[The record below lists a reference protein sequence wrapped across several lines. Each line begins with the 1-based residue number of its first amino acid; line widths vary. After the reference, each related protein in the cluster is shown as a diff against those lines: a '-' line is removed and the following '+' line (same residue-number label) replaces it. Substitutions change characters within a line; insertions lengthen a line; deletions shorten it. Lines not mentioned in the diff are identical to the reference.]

1 MSRKLVFILFTF
13 ILLSSLLCIGL
24 TPVVESYKRY
34 PVWNDSTGLTYTTI
48 QEAINDCKTLNG
60 HNLSLNTYTVYY
72 ENVVVNKSINLYGAF
87 YLGHP
92 ESIPIINGKGTGAA
106 VTIEADNVTIGW
118 WIDVTNGI
126 NGICVEDVDNCILNR
141 LSITNNSETGI
152 YLHNSKNCTIRSCSI
167 TGNRYNFGVEGSSA
181 EHYFHKVI
189 SSTTNGKPIRYLTN
203 EQDKNITE
211 DSGYIAAINCTNITV
226 ENQDLTNNHQGLL
239 FVYTN
244 NSIIRN
250 SNISNNLYGIYLQ
263 HSSNNRIYH
272 NFINNTYQV
281 HVEKIGGYPSNSWDD
296 DYPSGGNYWSDYKDK
311 YPDAAEIG
319 NSGIW
324 DIPYVINENSLDNYP
339 IVPEFPSFLVLPL
352 FMMATLLTLIIY
364 RCAHDKQFLNNSEI

>member
-1 MSRKLVFILFTF
+1 
-13 ILLSSLLCIGL
+13 
-24 TPVVESYKRY
+24 VESYKRY
-34 PVWNDSTGLTYTTI
+34 PVLNWDTGLTYTTI
-48 QEAINDCKTLNG
+48 QEAINDCSTVDGHTLC
-60 HNLSLNTYTVYY
+60 LDLMVFY
-72 ENVVVNKSINLYGAF
+72 ENVVVNKSIRLTGTFNPAGPLY
-87 YLGHP
+87 Y
-92 ESIPIINGKGTGAA
+92 STINGKGTGTA
-106 VTIEADNVTIGW
+106 VTIEADNVAINCSVA
-118 WIDVTNGI
+118 VTNGI
-126 NGICVEDVDNCILNR
+126 NGICVEDADNCTLHR
-141 LSITNNSETGI
+141 LGITNNSETGI
-152 YLHNSKNCTIRSCSI
+152 YLHNSKNCILDRCYI
-167 TGNRYNFGVEGSSA
+167 GGNRYNFGVEGSSA

-189 SSTTNGKPIRYLTN
+189 SSTTNGKPIRYLIN

-211 DSGYIAAINCTNITV
+211 DSGYIAAINCTNIIV

-272 NFINNTYQV
+272 NNFINNTYQV

-296 DYPSGGNYWSDYKDK
+296 DYPSGGNYWNDYKDK

-324 DIPYVINENSLDNYP
+324 DIPYVINENNLDNYP
-339 IVPEFPSFLVLPL
+339 IVPEFPSFLILPL
-352 FMMATLLTLIIY
+352 FMMATLLAVIVN
-364 RCAHDKQFLNNSEI
+364 RRKHSM